1 MSRFSRKSESRLN
14 VSNIFNENENGGS
27 AVSGISTFSSPHYF
41 VPPSGTTAER
51 PSNPGEGM
59 IRFNTDSGHLEYY
72 RGDHWA
78 DIITNNNEVG
88 VSTFA
93 AGISAAGTGTRALF
107 FAGATPVNQNVIQY
121 LSIPT
126 FGNAADFG
134 DCSASAKQ
142 GNTALSSSVRA
153 VSGGGYAPAITDE
166 MEFVTVASTGD
177 SADFGNLS
185 VGRAQFASLAST
197 TRGIFAGGYTNVGG
211 ASNKD
216 TIDYITIAS
225 KGSAEDFGNVG
236 YGERHNTISCANS
249 VRGIVAGGANN
260 ISTIDYLTISTTGNS
275 QTFGDLTVGRG
286 AAGGCSNSIRGLF
299 AGGMDP
305 AVVANGPTDFITI
318 ATTGN
323 AQDFGDISAKGY
335 LAAAASSTRAVFAG
349 GLAPGS
355 SVVNA
360 IESMEIVSTGNAV
373 DFGTL
378 LDTVNT
384 FGGCSNGHGGL

>member
-1 MSRFSRKSESRLN
+1 MSRLN
-14 VSNIFNENENGGS
+14 VSNLFNENEDG
-27 AVSGISTFSSPHYF
+27 APVVSGISTFSSPHYF
-41 VPPSGTTAER
+41 VPPSGSTAER
-51 PSNPGEGM
+51 PSNPSEGM

-107 FAGATPVNQNVIQY
+107 FAGAIPANQDVIQY
-121 LSIPT
+121 LTIPT
-126 FGNAADFG
+126 FGNSQDFG
-134 DCSASAKQ
+134 DCSATAKQ

-185 VGRAQFASLAST
+185 LGRAQFASLAST
-197 TRGIFAGGYTNVGG
+197 TRGIFAGGYTNTPT
-211 ASNKD
+211 ATNLNR
-216 TIDYITIAS
+216 IDYITIAS
-225 KGSAEDFGNVG
+225 TGGAVDFGDLS
-236 YGERHNTISCANS
+236 YGGRTNTQACASS
-249 VRGIVAGGANN
+249 VRGIVSGGGNPN
-260 ISTIDYLTISTTGNS
+260 VTNIDYLTISTTGNS
-275 QTFGDLTVGRG
+275 QPFGDLSVVHS

-299 AGGMDP
+299 AGGMNPSMIAD
-305 AVVANGPTDFITI
+305 GPTDFITI
-318 ATTGN
+318 ATAGN
-323 AQDFGDISAKGY
+323 AQDFGDITGRGF

-349 GLAPGS
+349 GLAPGP
-355 SVVNA
+355 SVVDI
-360 IESMEIVSTGNAV
+360 IESMEILSTGNAV

-378 LDTVNT
+378 LETVNT

>member
-1 MSRFSRKSESRLN
+1 MSRLN
-14 VSNIFNENENGGS
+14 VGNLYNENEDG
-27 AVSGISTFSSPHYF
+27 APVVSGISTFSSPNYF
-41 VPPSGTTAER
+41 VPPSGSTEER
-51 PSNPGEGM
+51 PQNPSEGM
-59 IRFNTDSGHLEYY
+59 LRFNTDSGHLEYY
-72 RGDHWA
+72 NSELWVDV
-78 DIITNNNEVG
+78 ITNNNQLG
-88 VSTFA
+88 VSTSA
-93 AGISAAGTGTRALF
+93 AGISAKGTGTRALF
-107 FAGATPVNQNVIQY
+107 FAGATPGNQNVIQY

-126 FGNAADFG
+126 FGNATDFG
-134 DCSASAKQ
+134 DCSAAAKQ

-153 VSGGGYAPAITDE
+153 VSGGGYAPGITDE
-166 MEFVTVASTGD
+166 MEFVTVASTGN

-185 VGRAQFASLAST
+185 VGRAQFTSLASA

-211 ASNKD
+211 AANLD

-225 KGSAEDFGNVG
+225 QGVHAKDFGNVG
-236 YGERHNTISCANS
+236 YGQRHNTQSCANS

-260 ISTIDYLTISTTGNS
+260 VSSIDYLTISSTGNS

-305 AVVANGPTDFITI
+305 GVVANGPTDFITI

-335 LAAAASSTRAVFAG
+335 LSAAASSTRAIFAG

-355 SVVNA
+355 TVVDT
-360 IESMEIVSTGNAV
+360 IESMEILSTGNAV